1 MSQIWIR
8 EYDAKMMFASMTKS
22 SYTGQLI
29 TKLEDCDLLDTNTLR
44 VIKPDQ
50 LFGKRGKLWLVG
62 VKKTPEQVRDR
73 VSERFLQNFTMPD
86 GKTDK
91 LHTFLAEEF
100 VPHMDEYY
108 IAIKQMR
115 DGDMIYFSL
124 EWGMEVEENREN
136 VRELLVPTLENI
148 PTLLDSLFMK
158 TVDESI
164 KQTIVNHITN
174 LFNFYRSYGL
184 VYLEINPFVIAADG
198 SIVNLDM
205 VAKIDTCE
213 AYRQSEHW
221 KTVEFVK
228 PFGTQSYPAED
239 TIAALDE
246 KTGASLKL
254 TIINPHGRLWFLLW
268 WWWASVIV
276 MDSLANAGLMHEIA
290 NYGELSGNPDA
301 DSNQAYVQTILDM
314 MFANTAEQ
322 QYLCLIGGIANF
334 TNIYA
339 LAKPFADL
347 IVKYSS
353 ELKANNIH
361 ILMRR
366 GGINDVKAQELI
378 RQTCIA
384 QGIKHTIL
392 TADDYLSEF
401 VGKIEL

>member
-1 MSQIWIR
+1 
-8 EYDAKMMFASMTKS
+8 MFALMTNS
-22 SYTGQLI
+22 FYAGQLI
-29 TKLEDCDLLDTNTLR
+29 TKLEDCDLLDTNKLR
-44 VIKPDQ
+44 VVKPDQ
-50 LFGKRGKLWLVG
+50 LFGKRGKLWLVD
-62 VKKTPEQVRDR
+62 VKKTPEQIRDR
-73 VSERFLQNFTMPD
+73 VSERFLQSFTMPD
-86 GKTDK
+86 GKTDR

-100 VPHMDEYY
+100 VPHTDEYY
-108 IAIKQMR
+108 IAIKQMS

-124 EWGMEVEENREN
+124 AWGMEVEENREN
-136 VRELLVPTLENI
+136 VRELLVPTLDTI
-148 PTLLDSLFMK
+148 
-158 TVDESI
+158 ESVMLNRTQWSWSI
-164 KQTIVNHITN
+164 SREALIWNTQHNEAIITHITN

-184 VYLEINPFVIAADG
+184 VYLEINPFVIGADG

-205 VAKIDTCE
+205 VAKIDNCE
-213 AYRQSEHW
+213 SYRQSEHW

-314 MFANTAEQ
+314 MFANTAGK

-366 GGINDVKAQELI
+366 GGINDEKAQELI

-384 QGIKHTIL
+384 QGIEHTIL

-401 VGKIEL
+401 VKEITL

>member
-8 EYDAKMMFASMTKS
+8 EYDAKMMFASITNS
-22 SYTGQLI
+22 PYTGQLI
-29 TKLEDCDLLDTNTLR
+29 TKIKDCSYLDTSKLR

-50 LFGKRGKLWLVG
+50 LFGKRGKLWLVDI
-62 VKKTPEQVRDR
+62 KKTPKQVRER
-73 VSERFLQNFTMPD
+73 VSRRFLQSFIMPD
-86 GKTDK
+86 GKTDE

-100 VPHMDEYY
+100 VPHGDEYY
-108 IAIKQMR
+108 LAIKQMR

-124 EWGMEVEENREN
+124 AWGVEIEENREN
-136 VRELLVPTLENI
+136 TREVFIPTLETI
-148 PTLLDSLFMK
+148 PYVLDNLFIYPI
-158 TVDESI
+158 DEGTKNKI
-164 KQTIVNHITN
+164 IGHIHH
-174 LFNFYRSYGL
+174 LFNFYRAYGL
-184 VYLEINPFVIAADG
+184 VYIEINPFVVVSDG

-213 AYRQSEHW
+213 AYRQTEHW
-221 KTVEFVK
+221 KMVELVK
-228 PFGTQSYPAED
+228 PFGTQRYPAED
-239 TIAALDE
+239 IITALDE

-254 TIINPHGRLWFLLW
+254 TIINPHGCLWFLLW

-276 MDSLANAGLMHEIA
+276 MDSLANAGLAHEIA

-301 DSNQAYVQTILDM
+301 DSNRAYVQTILDL
-314 MFANTAEQ
+314 MFANTAKR
-322 QYLCLIGGIANF
+322 QYLCLIGWIANF

-353 ELKANNIH
+353 TLKVRNIH

-366 GGINDVKAQELI
+366 GGINDREAQELI
-378 RQTCIA
+378 RQTCIT
-384 QGIKHTIL
+384 QEIEHTIL

-401 VGKIEL
+401 VEKIKL

>member
-29 TKLEDCDLLDTNTLR
+29 TKLEDADHLDTSKLR

-62 VKKTPEQVRDR
+62 VKKTPEQVRER

-86 GKTDK
+86 GKTDR
-91 LHTFLAEEF
+91 LHTLLAEEF
-100 VPHMDEYY
+100 VPHTDEYY

-136 VRELLVPTLENI
+136 VRELLVPTLDNI

-158 TVDESI
+158 PVDDVI
-164 KQTIVNHITN
+164 KQKIVQHITN

-213 AYRQSEHW
+213 IMRQTEHW
-221 KTVEFVK
+221 KTLEFVK

-254 TIINPHGRLWFLLW
+254 TIINPQWRLRFLLW
-268 WWWASVIV
+268 GGWASVIV

-314 MFANTAEQ
+314 MFANTAER

-347 IVKYSS
+347 IVNMPINWKQKIFISWCVVVVSMMRSARTDSS
-353 ELKANNIH
+353 DLYRA
-361 ILMRR
+361 
-366 GGINDVKAQELI
+366 GIE
-378 RQTCIA
+378 
-384 QGIKHTIL
+384 HTIL

-401 VGKIEL
+401 VSS